1 MKLVYFDDFRLG
13 ILKNDSV
20 YDVSFVAGE
29 IPHTGPHDLMTG
41 LISQFD
47 RLRAR
52 LESATVSSD
61 AIPVESVRLRPP
73 LPRPD
78 NIVCMALNYIDSKI
92 GPEPAPID
100 AFTKSSGSIIGP
112 DETMIL
118 PDFPALAFEGEAEM
132 AVVIGKRASNVSA
145 TDAMDH
151 VFGYV
156 NFIDGSA
163 RGTPSLFQMKA
174 RQTFAPIGPYLV
186 TADEIPD
193 PHNLRVRLWV
203 NGVLRQDFSTGGMAH
218 RIPRCIEWVS
228 SVHALEPG
236 DILATGTSHDGLSSF
251 QDGDEV
257 ELETEGLGKLR
268 IRVRDDLKR
277 TWERDTWLERK
288 RKQIPESAVRQLSG
302 KYGPRHDPQN

>member
-13 ILKNDSV
+13 VLKNDSV
-20 YDVSFVAGE
+20 YDVSFIAGE
-29 IPHTGPHDLMTG
+29 ISHTGPHDLMTG

-61 AIPVESVRLRPP
+61 AIPVESVQLRPP
-73 LPRPD
+73 LPRPG
-78 NIVCMALNYIDSKI
+78 NIVCMALNYIDGKI

-100 AFTKSSGSIIGP
+100 AFTKSTGSIIGP

-163 RGTPSLFQMKA
+163 RGAPSLFQTKA

-193 PHNLRVRLWV
+193 PHNLRIRLWV
-203 NGVLRQDFSTGGMAH
+203 NGLLRQDFSTGGMAH

-277 TWERDTWLERK
+277 TWARDTWLERK
-288 RKQIPESAVRQLSG
+288 KKQVPESAVRQLSG
-302 KYGPRHDPQN
+302 KYGPGHDPQN